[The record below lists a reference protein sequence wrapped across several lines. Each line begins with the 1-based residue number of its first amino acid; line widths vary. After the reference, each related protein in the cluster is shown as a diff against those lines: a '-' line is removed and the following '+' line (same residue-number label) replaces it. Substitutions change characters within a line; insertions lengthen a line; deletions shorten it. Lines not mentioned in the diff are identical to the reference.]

1 MSINLYQTGVSG
13 LLSAQ
18 QQLAT
23 TGHNIAN
30 VNTEGYTRQRTEQGS
45 AVGNYNGGNFVGSGT
60 YVQDITRLYDQF
72 SYKEQLLNKSNLGNA
87 DSISLDLNQL
97 NEIMSFSSEAIG
109 GAIDRFYQ
117 AVNGIADNPND
128 LGLRNIALSQANVL
142 AKDFNSL
149 NYNLDQLEKSTN
161 GEIEQMASK
170 ISQISLDLAKINEQI
185 LQNKDLNLTGQPN
198 DLLDKRDQLVNQLGE
213 YTSVHTIEDTHGV
226 MTVMIGNGATLVAG
240 ITPLTVSV
248 EAGDPD
254 ALQTKLQLNSRNG
267 KVALD
272 ASKLGGAIAA
282 KIEYRDEHVAK
293 ARSEL
298 NLLAMAV
305 SETLNQSQAK
315 GLDLNAK
322 QGLDI
327 FTDINAT
334 NLQNSRV
341 LASSKNT
348 GTVQAGINITDVSLV
363 PANDF
368 TIKYDGTDYIM
379 TNAQNGS
386 TTTLVASSPGVY
398 PTDYGF
404 EFKVNSG
411 TPSTDDR
418 FTLRPTENSAA
429 LMKVTL
435 TDPKSIAASSAI
447 GVEADENNVSNGSVS
462 IINVADPEVARSY
475 TDGTNANI
483 VVDVY
488 ETAPPPLPAPQT
500 PTGIFEYRVYDA
512 ANPPPAL
519 TLATGTFAAGA
530 SAVIDMPPSPAT
542 PAFQIEIA
550 GLPVGQGTLARE
562 KFTISDA
569 FGSGN
574 ATNANL
580 MASTQEQQILGG
592 GKQTFNQALASA
604 TAEVGS
610 NASTAELVADTAQAL
625 FTQAYNRNQSNSGVN
640 LDEEAA
646 NLLKYQ
652 QAYQASS
659 QIISVANTIFDTLL
673 AVSR

>member
-30 VNTEGYTRQRTEQGS
+30 VNTEGYTRQRTEQG
-45 AVGNYNGGNFVGSGT
+45 ATVGNYNGGNFVGSGT

-97 NEIMSFSSEAIG
+97 NEIMSFSSEAIDG
-109 GAIDRFYQ
+109 SIQRFYQ
-117 AVNGIADNPND
+117 AVNSIADNPND
-128 LGLRNIALSQANVL
+128 IGLRNIALSQANVL
-142 AKDFNSL
+142 AQDFNSIS
-149 NYNLDQLEKSTN
+149 NNLDQLEKSTN
-161 GEIEQMASK
+161 GEIEEMANK

-185 LQNKDLNLTGQPN
+185 LQNKDISQTGQPN
-198 DLLDKRDQLVNQLGE
+198 DLLDKRDQLVNELGE
-213 YTSVHTIEDTHGV
+213 YTSVSTIEDTHGV

-248 EAGDPD
+248 EAGISDP
-254 ALQTKLQLNSRNG
+254 LQTRLQLNSRNG

-282 KIEYRDEHVAK
+282 KIEYRDEHITQ

-298 NLLAMAV
+298 NRLAMAV
-305 SETLNQSQAK
+305 SQTLNQSQAQ
-315 GLDLNAK
+315 GLDLNEK

-327 FTDINAT
+327 FTDINST
-334 NLQNSRV
+334 LLQTSRV
-341 LASSKNT
+341 LASSKNS
-348 GTVQAGINITDVSLV
+348 GNVEAGIKITDVSLV
-363 PANDF
+363 PTNEF
-368 TIKYDGTDYIM
+368 TVKYDGSDYIM
-379 TNAQNGS
+379 TNTRDGS
-386 TTTLVASSPGVY
+386 TTTLVETTPGVY
-398 PTDYGF
+398 PTEFGF
-404 EFKVNSG
+404 EFTINSG
-411 TPSTDDR
+411 TPNANDS

-435 TDPKSIAASSAI
+435 NDPKGIAASSAI
-447 GVEADENNVSNGSVS
+447 EAQADDNNVSNGSVS
-462 IINVADPEVARSY
+462 IVNVTDPEVARSF
-475 TDGTNANI
+475 TDTINADLT
-483 VVDVY
+483 VDVY
-488 ETAPPPLPAPQT
+488 ESAP
-500 PTGIFEYRVYDA
+500 GVFDYRVFNA
-512 ANPPPAL
+512 ATPPPA
-519 TLATGTFAAGA
+519 ATIASGSFAAG
-530 SAVIDMPPSPAT
+530 STAVIDMPPSPAT

-550 GLPVGQGTLARE
+550 GLPVGQGALARE

-574 ATNANL
+574 ASNATL
-580 MASTQEQQILGG
+580 MAATQEEQILGG
-592 GKQTFNQALASA
+592 GKQTFSQALATA
-604 TAEVGS
+604 TAQVGS
-610 NASTAELVADTAQAL
+610 SASSAELIADTAQAL

>member
-30 VNTEGYTRQRTEQGS
+30 VNTEGYTRQRTEQGA

-72 SYKEQLLNKSNLGNA
+72 SYKEQLINTSNLGNA
-87 DSISLDLNQL
+87 NSISLDLNQL
-97 NEIMSFSSEAIG
+97 NDIMSFSSEAIDG
-109 GAIDRFYQ
+109 SIQRFYQ
-117 AVNGIADNPND
+117 AVNGIADNPSD
-128 LGLRNIALSQANVL
+128 IGLRNIALSEAEVL
-142 AKDFNSL
+142 AQDFNSL
-149 NYNLDQLEKSTN
+149 SKNLDQLEKSTN
-161 GEIEQMASK
+161 SEIEQMASK
-170 ISQISLDLAKINEQI
+170 ISQLSLDIAKINEQI
-185 LQNKDLNLTGQPN
+185 FQNKDISQTGQPN
-198 DLLDKRDQLVNQLGE
+198 DLLDKRDQLVNELGE
-213 YTSVHTIEDTHGV
+213 YTSVSTIEDTHGV

-248 EAGDPD
+248 AAGISDP
-254 ALQTKLQLNSRNG
+254 LQTRLQLNSSNG

-282 KIEYRDEHVAK
+282 KIEYRDEHIAQ

-298 NLLAMAV
+298 NRLAMAV
-305 SETLNQSQAK
+305 SQTLNQSQAQ
-315 GLDLNAK
+315 GLDLNEE

-327 FTDINAT
+327 FTDINST
-334 NLQNSRV
+334 LLQTSRV
-341 LASSKNT
+341 LASSKNS
-348 GTVQAGINITDVSLV
+348 GSVEAGIKITDVSLV
-363 PANDF
+363 PTNEF
-368 TIKYDGTDYIM
+368 TVKYDGSDYIM
-379 TNAQNGS
+379 TNTRDGS
-386 TTTLVASSPGVY
+386 TTTLVETTPGVY
-398 PTDYGF
+398 PTEFGF
-404 EFKVNSG
+404 EFTINSG
-411 TPSTDDR
+411 TPNANDS

-435 TDPKSIAASSAI
+435 NDPKGIAASSAI
-447 GVEADENNVSNGSVS
+447 EVQADDNNVSNSSVS
-462 IINVADPEVARSY
+462 IVNVTDPEVARSF
-475 TDGTNANI
+475 TDTINADLT
-483 VVDVY
+483 VDVY
-488 ETAPPPLPAPQT
+488 ESAP
-500 PTGIFEYRVYDA
+500 GVFDYRVFNA
-512 ANPPPAL
+512 ATPPPA
-519 TLATGTFAAGA
+519 ATIASGSFAAG
-530 SAVIDMPPSPAT
+530 STAVIDMPPSPAT

-550 GLPVGQGTLARE
+550 GLPVGQGALARE

-574 ATNANL
+574 ASNASL
-580 MASTQEQQILGG
+580 MAATQEEQILGG
-592 GKQTFNQALASA
+592 GKQTFSEALATV
-604 TAEVGS
+604 TAQVGS
-610 NASTAELVADTAQAL
+610 SASSAELVADTAQAL

>member
-30 VNTEGYTRQRTEQGS
+30 VNTEGYTRQRTEQGA

-97 NEIMSFSSEAIG
+97 NEIMSFSSEAIDG
-109 GAIDRFYQ
+109 SIQRFYQ
-117 AVNGIADNPND
+117 AVNGIADNPSD
-128 LGLRNIALSQANVL
+128 IGLRNIALSEAEVL
-142 AKDFNSL
+142 AQDFNSL
-149 NYNLDQLEKSTN
+149 SKNLDQLEKSTN
-161 GEIEQMASK
+161 SEIEQMASK
-170 ISQISLDLAKINEQI
+170 ISQLSLDIAKINEQI
-185 LQNKDLNLTGQPN
+185 FQNKDISQTGQPN
-198 DLLDKRDQLVNQLGE
+198 DLLDKRDQLVNELGE
-213 YTSVHTIEDTHGV
+213 YTSVSTIEDTHGV

-248 EAGDPD
+248 EAGISDP
-254 ALQTKLQLNSRNG
+254 LQTRLQLNSRNG

-282 KIEYRDEHVAK
+282 KIEYRDEHIAQ

-298 NLLAMAV
+298 NRLAMAV
-305 SETLNQSQAK
+305 SQTLNQSQAQ
-315 GLDLNAK
+315 GLDLNEE

-327 FTDINAT
+327 FTDINST
-334 NLQNSRV
+334 LLQTSRV
-341 LASSKNT
+341 LASSKNS
-348 GTVQAGINITDVSLV
+348 GNVEAGIKITDVSLV
-363 PANDF
+363 PTNEF
-368 TIKYDGTDYIM
+368 TVKYDGSDYIM
-379 TNAQNGS
+379 TNTRDGS
-386 TTTLVASSPGVY
+386 TTTLVETTPGVY
-398 PTDYGF
+398 PTEFGF
-404 EFKVNSG
+404 EFTINSG
-411 TPSTDDR
+411 TPNANDS

-435 TDPKSIAASSAI
+435 NDPKGIAASSAI
-447 GVEADENNVSNGSVS
+447 EVQADDNNVSNSSVS
-462 IINVADPEVARSY
+462 IVNVTDPEVARSF
-475 TDGTNANI
+475 TDTINADLT
-483 VVDVY
+483 VDVY
-488 ETAPPPLPAPQT
+488 ESAP
-500 PTGIFEYRVYDA
+500 GVFDYRVFNA
-512 ANPPPAL
+512 ATPPPA
-519 TLATGTFAAGA
+519 ATIASGSFAAG
-530 SAVIDMPPSPAT
+530 STAVIDMPPSPAT

-550 GLPVGQGTLARE
+550 GLPVGQGALARE

-574 ATNANL
+574 ASNASL
-580 MASTQEQQILGG
+580 MAATQEEQILGG
-592 GKQTFNQALASA
+592 GKQTFSEALATA
-604 TAEVGS
+604 TAQVGS
-610 NASTAELVADTAQAL
+610 SASSAELVADTAQAL

-673 AVSR
+673 SVSR

>member
-23 TGHNIAN
+23 TGNNIAN
-30 VNTEGYTRQRTEQGS
+30 VNTEGYTRQRTEQGA

-97 NEIMSFSSEAIG
+97 NEIMSFSSEAIDG
-109 GAIDRFYQ
+109 SIQRFYQ
-117 AVNGIADNPND
+117 AVNSIADNPND
-128 LGLRNIALSQANVL
+128 IGLRNIALSQANVL
-142 AKDFNSL
+142 AQDFNSIS
-149 NYNLDQLEKSTN
+149 NNLDQLEKSTN
-161 GEIEQMASK
+161 GEIEEMANK

-185 LQNKDLNLTGQPN
+185 LQNKDISQTGQPN
-198 DLLDKRDQLVNQLGE
+198 DLLDKRDQLVNELGE
-213 YTSVHTIEDTHGV
+213 YTSVSTIEDTHGV

-248 EAGDPD
+248 EAGISDP
-254 ALQTKLQLNSRNG
+254 LQTRLQLNSRNG

-282 KIEYRDEHVAK
+282 KIEYRDEHITQ

-298 NLLAMAV
+298 NRLAMAV
-305 SETLNQSQAK
+305 SQTLNQSQAQ
-315 GLDLNAK
+315 GLDLNEE

-327 FTDINAT
+327 FTDINST
-334 NLQNSRV
+334 LLQTSRV
-341 LASSKNT
+341 LSSSKNS
-348 GTVQAGINITDVSLV
+348 GSVEAGINITDVSLV
-363 PANDF
+363 PTNEF
-368 TIKYDGTDYIM
+368 SVKYDGSDYIM
-379 TNAQNGS
+379 TNTRDGS
-386 TTTLVASSPGVY
+386 TTTLVETTPGVY
-398 PTDYGF
+398 PTEFGF
-404 EFKVNSG
+404 EFIVNSG
-411 TPSTDDR
+411 TPNANDS

-435 TDPKSIAASSAI
+435 NDPKGIAASSAI
-447 GVEADENNVSNGSVS
+447 EVQADDNNVSNGSVS
-462 IINVADPEVARSY
+462 IVNVTDPEVARSF
-475 TDGTNANI
+475 TDTVNADLT
-483 VVDVY
+483 VDVY
-488 ETAPPPLPAPQT
+488 ESAP
-500 PTGIFEYRVYDA
+500 GVFDYRVFNA
-512 ANPPPAL
+512 ATPPPA
-519 TLATGTFAAGA
+519 ATIASGSFAAG
-530 SAVIDMPPSPAT
+530 STAVVDMPPSPAT
-542 PAFQIEIA
+542 AAFQIEIA
-550 GLPVGQGTLARE
+550 GLPVGQGALARE

-574 ATNANL
+574 ASNATL
-580 MASTQEQQILGG
+580 MAATQEEQILGG
-592 GKQTFNQALASA
+592 GKQTFSQALATA
-604 TAEVGS
+604 TAQVGS
-610 NASTAELVADTAQAL
+610 SASSAELVADTAQAL

>member
-30 VNTEGYTRQRTEQGS
+30 VNTEGYTRQRTEQG
-45 AVGNYNGGNFVGSGT
+45 ATVGNYNGGNFVGSGT

-97 NEIMSFSSEAIG
+97 NEIMSFSSEAIDG
-109 GAIDRFYQ
+109 SIQRFYQ
-117 AVNGIADNPND
+117 AVNSIADNPND
-128 LGLRNIALSQANVL
+128 IGLRNIALSQANVL
-142 AKDFNSL
+142 AQDFNSIS
-149 NYNLDQLEKSTN
+149 NNLDQLEKSTN
-161 GEIEQMASK
+161 GEIEEMANK

-185 LQNKDLNLTGQPN
+185 LQNKDISQTGQPN
-198 DLLDKRDQLVNQLGE
+198 DLLDKRDQLVNELGE
-213 YTSVHTIEDTHGV
+213 YTSVSTIEDTHGV

-248 EAGDPD
+248 EAGISDP
-254 ALQTKLQLNSRNG
+254 LQTRLQLNSRNG

-282 KIEYRDEHVAK
+282 KIEYRDEHITQ

-298 NLLAMAV
+298 NRLAMAV
-305 SETLNQSQAK
+305 SQTLNQSQAQ
-315 GLDLNAK
+315 GLDLNEK

-327 FTDINAT
+327 FTDINST
-334 NLQNSRV
+334 LLQTSRV
-341 LASSKNT
+341 LASSKNS
-348 GTVQAGINITDVSLV
+348 GNVEAGIKITDVSLV
-363 PANDF
+363 PTNEF
-368 TIKYDGTDYIM
+368 TIKYDGSDYIM
-379 TNAQNGS
+379 TNTRDGS
-386 TTTLVASSPGVY
+386 TTTLVETTTGVY
-398 PTDYGF
+398 PTEFGF
-404 EFKVNSG
+404 EFTINSG
-411 TPSTDDR
+411 TPNANDS

-435 TDPKSIAASSAI
+435 NDPKGIAASSAI
-447 GVEADENNVSNGSVS
+447 EVQADDNNVSNSSVS
-462 IINVADPEVARSY
+462 IVNVTDPEVARSF
-475 TDGTNANI
+475 TDTINADLT
-483 VVDVY
+483 VDVY
-488 ETAPPPLPAPQT
+488 ESAP
-500 PTGIFEYRVYDA
+500 GVFDYRVFNA
-512 ANPPPAL
+512 ATPPPA
-519 TLATGTFAAGA
+519 ATIASGSFAAG
-530 SAVIDMPPSPAT
+530 STAVIDMPPSPAT

-550 GLPVGQGTLARE
+550 GLPVGQGALARE

-574 ATNANL
+574 ASNATL
-580 MASTQEQQILGG
+580 MAATQEEQILGG
-592 GKQTFNQALASA
+592 GKQTFSQALATA
-604 TAEVGS
+604 TAQVGS
-610 NASTAELVADTAQAL
+610 SASSAELIADTAQAL